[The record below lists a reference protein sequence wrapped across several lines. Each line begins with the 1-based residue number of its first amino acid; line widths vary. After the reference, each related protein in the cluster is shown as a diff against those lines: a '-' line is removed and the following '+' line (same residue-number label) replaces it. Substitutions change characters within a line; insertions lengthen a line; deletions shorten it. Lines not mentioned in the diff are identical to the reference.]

1 MSNETR
7 QKRFRVALSHDVRHK
22 GNAVFDLSSLT
33 ADPGIEIGFVEPDN
47 GILSAAALADYDAL
61 ILLFPRF
68 ARESI
73 PANHRLGLIAK
84 VGVGYDNVD
93 VPACTEAGIALVTAP
108 DGVRRPVA
116 VATMTLLLALSG
128 RLFVKDRLAR
138 LGQPGFDQR
147 LDNNGVGLV
156 GRVLGSVGIGNI
168 GAEIFRLARPFEMS
182 FIAHDPYVDPAL
194 ASELGIRLVDLD
206 SVFREA
212 DFVTLN
218 CPLTAQTRHLVDARR
233 LALMKST
240 AFLINCAR
248 GPVVDQRALTRVLQE
263 RRIAGA
269 GLDVFDPEPPHPDD
283 PLLKLDNVIV
293 TPHALCWTD
302 QMFEG
307 IGATDVKAALDLS
320 RGRVPAGIV
329 NAAVL
334 ENPIWQRRLAR
345 YGAS

>member
-1 MSNETR
+1 MS
-7 QKRFRVALSHDVRHK
+7 RFRVALSPDVQHK
-22 GNAVFDLSSLT
+22 GRAVFDLSPLT
-33 ADPGIEIGFVEPDN
+33 ANPEIEIGFVEPKN
-47 GILSAAALADYDAL
+47 GIMPASALADYDAL

-116 VATMTLLLALSG
+116 VATMTFILALSG
-128 RLFVKDRLAR
+128 RLFIKDKLTRQ
-138 LGQPGFDQR
+138 GPKGFDQR
-147 LDNNGVGLV
+147 LDHNGIGLV
-156 GRVLGSVGIGNI
+156 GRVLGSVGVGNI
-168 GAEIFRLARPFEMS
+168 GAEIFRLAKPFDMG
-182 FIAHDPYVDPAL
+182 FIAHDPYINPAL
-194 ASELGIRLVDLD
+194 AAELEIRLVDLD
-206 SVFREA
+206 TIFSES

-218 CPLTAQTRHLVDARR
+218 CPLTQDTRHLVDARR
-233 LALMKST
+233 LALMKPT
-240 AFLINCAR
+240 AFLINFSR
-248 GPVVDQRALTRVLQE
+248 GPVVDQHALTKALQE

-283 PLLKLDNVIV
+283 PILKLDNVIV

-307 IGATDVKAALDLS
+307 IGATDVQAALDLS
-320 RGRVPAGIV
+320 RGSAPGGIV
-329 NAAVL
+329 NRAVL
-334 ENPIWQRRLAR
+334 DNQIWKDRLAR
-345 YGAS
+345 HVASRHAES

>member
-1 MSNETR
+1 MTR
-7 QKRFRVALSHDVRHK
+7 A
-22 GNAVFDLSSLT
+22 DL
-33 ADPGIEIGFVEPDN
+33 A
-47 GILSAAALADYDAL
+47 
-61 ILLFPRF
+61 FPRF
-68 ARESI
+68 SRASI
-73 PANHRLGLIAK
+73 PADHRLALIAK

-116 VATMTLLLALSG
+116 VATITFLLALSG
-128 RLFVKDRLAR
+128 RLFVKDKLAR
-138 LGQPGFDQR
+138 QGPKGFDQR
-147 LDNNGVGLV
+147 LDHNGIGLV

-168 GAEIFRLARPFEMS
+168 GAEVFRLAKPFDMH

-194 ASELGIRLVDLD
+194 AAELGIRLVDLD
-206 SVFREA
+206 TVFRES

-218 CPLTAQTRHLVDARR
+218 CPLTQETRHLVDARR
-233 LALMKST
+233 LALMKPA

-248 GPVVDQRALTRVLQE
+248 GPVIDQRALTKVLQE

-283 PLLKLDNVIV
+283 PVLKLDNVIV

-302 QMFEG
+302 QMFER
-307 IGATDVKAALDLS
+307 IGATDMQAVLDLS

-329 NAAVL
+329 NRAVL
-334 ENPIWQRRLAR
+334 DNPIWQRRLAR
-345 YGAS
+345 YAVS

>member
-1 MSNETR
+1 MR
-7 QKRFRVALSHDVRHK
+7 RFRVALSLDVQHK
-22 GNAVFDLSSLT
+22 GKPVFDLSPLT
-33 ADPGIEIGFVEPDN
+33 ANPDIDIHFVEAKD
-47 GILSAAALADYDAL
+47 GILPASALADRDAL

-73 PANHRLGLIAK
+73 PADHRLGLIAK

-93 VPACTEAGIALVTAP
+93 VLACTEAGIALVTAP

-116 VATMTLLLALSG
+116 VATMTFILALSG

-138 LGQPGFDQR
+138 QGANGFDQR

-168 GAEIFRLARPFEMS
+168 GAEVFRLARPFDMR
-182 FIAHDPYVDPAL
+182 FVAHDPYADPAL
-194 ASELGIRLVDLD
+194 ARELGITLVDLD
-206 SVFREA
+206 DVFRES

-218 CPLTAQTRHLVDARR
+218 CPLTSETRHLVDARR
-233 LALMKST
+233 LSLMKPTS
-240 AFLINCAR
+240 FLINCSR
-248 GPVVDQRALTRVLQE
+248 GPVVDQRALTKVLQE

-269 GLDVFDPEPPHPDD
+269 ALDVFDPEPPPPDD
-283 PLLKLDNVIV
+283 PLLTLDNVIV

-307 IGATDVKAALDLS
+307 IGASDVKAVLDLS
-320 RGRVPAGIV
+320 RGRMPAGIV
-329 NAAVL
+329 NRAVL
-334 ENPIWQRRLAR
+334 DNPIWQQRLAR
-345 YGAS
+345 YAAR

>member
-1 MSNETR
+1 M
-7 QKRFRVALSHDVRHK
+7 
-22 GNAVFDLSSLT
+22 FDLSALT
-33 ADPGIEIGFVEPDN
+33 VDPDIEIGFVEPEN
-47 GILSAAALADYDAL
+47 GVLPASVLAAHDAL

-116 VATMTLLLALSG
+116 VAIITFILALSG
-128 RLFVKDRLAR
+128 RLFVKDKLAR
-138 LGQPGFDQR
+138 LGSKGFDQR
-147 LDNNGVGLV
+147 LDHNGIGLI

-168 GAEIFRLARPFEMS
+168 GAEMFRLAKPFDMH
-182 FIAHDPYVDPAL
+182 FIAHDPYVNPAL
-194 ASELGIRLVDLD
+194 ARELEITLVDLD
-206 SVFREA
+206 TVFRES

-218 CPLTAQTRHLVDARR
+218 CPLTSETRHLVNARR
-233 LALMKST
+233 LALMKRT
-240 AFLINCAR
+240 AFLINFAR
-248 GPVVDQRALTRVLQE
+248 GPVVDQQALTKILQE

-283 PLLKLDNVIV
+283 PILKLDNIIV

-302 QMFEG
+302 QMFER
-307 IGATDVKAALDLS
+307 IGATDVKAVLDLR

-329 NAAVL
+329 NGAVL
-334 ENPIWQRRLAR
+334 DNPIWQKRLAR
-345 YGAS
+345 YAAS

>member
-22 GNAVFDLSSLT
+22 RNAVFDLSSLT

-93 VPACTEAGIALVTAP
+93 VPACTEAGIALVTAQ

-138 LGQPGFDQR
+138 LGQRGFDQR

-218 CPLTAQTRHLVDARR
+218 CPLTAQTRHLADARR

-248 GPVVDQRALTRVLQE
+248 GPVVDQRALTKVLQE

>member
-1 MSNETR
+1 M
-7 QKRFRVALSHDVRHK
+7 
-22 GNAVFDLSSLT
+22 FDLSALT
-33 ADPGIEIGFVEPDN
+33 ADADIEIDFVEPEN
-47 GILSAAALADYDAL
+47 GVLPASALAAHDAL
-61 ILLFPRF
+61 ILLFPRL

-116 VATMTLLLALSG
+116 VAIITFILALSG
-128 RLFVKDRLAR
+128 RLFVKDKLAR
-138 LGQPGFDQR
+138 LGSKGFDQR
-147 LDNNGVGLV
+147 LDHNGIGLI

-168 GAEIFRLARPFEMS
+168 GAEMFRLAKPFDMH
-182 FIAHDPYVDPAL
+182 FIAHDPYVNPAL
-194 ASELGIRLVDLD
+194 ARELGITLVDLD
-206 SVFREA
+206 TVFRES

-218 CPLTAQTRHLVDARR
+218 CPLTSETRHLVNARR
-233 LALMKST
+233 LALMKRT
-240 AFLINCAR
+240 AFLINFAR
-248 GPVVDQRALTRVLQE
+248 GPVVDQQALTKILQE

-283 PLLKLDNVIV
+283 PILKLDNIIV

-302 QMFEG
+302 QMFER
-307 IGATDVKAALDLS
+307 IGATDVKAVLDLR

-329 NAAVL
+329 NGAVL
-334 ENPIWQRRLAR
+334 DNPIWQKRLAR
-345 YGAS
+345 YAAS

>member
-1 MSNETR
+1 MR
-7 QKRFRVALSHDVRHK
+7 RFRVALSLDVQHK
-22 GNAVFDLSSLT
+22 GKPVFDLSPLT
-33 ADPGIEIGFVEPDN
+33 ANPDIDVHFVEAKD
-47 GILSAAALADYDAL
+47 GILPASALADRDAL

-73 PANHRLGLIAK
+73 PADHRLGLIAK

-116 VATMTLLLALSG
+116 VATMTFILALSG

-138 LGQPGFDQR
+138 QGANGFDQR

-168 GAEIFRLARPFEMS
+168 GAEVFRLARPFDMR
-182 FIAHDPYVDPAL
+182 FVAHDPYADPAL
-194 ASELGIRLVDLD
+194 ARELGITLVDLD
-206 SVFREA
+206 DVFRES

-218 CPLTAQTRHLVDARR
+218 CPLTSETRHLVDARR
-233 LALMKST
+233 LSLMKPIS
-240 AFLINCAR
+240 FLINCSR
-248 GPVVDQRALTRVLQE
+248 GPVVDQRALTKVLQE

-269 GLDVFDPEPPHPDD
+269 ALDVFDPEPPHPDD
-283 PLLKLDNVIV
+283 PLLTLDNVIV

-307 IGATDVKAALDLS
+307 IGASDVKAVLDLS
-320 RGRVPAGIV
+320 RGRMPAGIV
-329 NAAVL
+329 NRAVL
-334 ENPIWQRRLAR
+334 DNPIWQQRLAR
-345 YGAS
+345 YAAR

>member
-1 MSNETR
+1 MR
-7 QKRFRVALSHDVRHK
+7 RFRVALSLDVQHK
-22 GNAVFDLSSLT
+22 GKPVFDLSPLT
-33 ADPGIEIGFVEPDN
+33 ANPDIDIHFVEAKD
-47 GILSAAALADYDAL
+47 GILPASALADRDAL

-73 PANHRLGLIAK
+73 PADHRLGLIAK

-116 VATMTLLLALSG
+116 VATMTFILALSG

-138 LGQPGFDQR
+138 QGANGFDQR

-168 GAEIFRLARPFEMS
+168 GAEVFRLARPFDMR
-182 FIAHDPYVDPAL
+182 FVAHDPYADPAL
-194 ASELGIRLVDLD
+194 ASELGITLVDLD
-206 SVFREA
+206 DVFRES

-218 CPLTAQTRHLVDARR
+218 CPLTSETRHLVDARR
-233 LALMKST
+233 LSLMKPIS
-240 AFLINCAR
+240 FLINCSR
-248 GPVVDQRALTRVLQE
+248 GAVVDQRALTKVLQE

-269 GLDVFDPEPPHPDD
+269 ALDVFDPEPPRPDD
-283 PLLKLDNVIV
+283 PLLTLDNVIV

-302 QMFEG
+302 QMFAG
-307 IGATDVKAALDLS
+307 IGASDVKAVLDLS
-320 RGRVPAGIV
+320 RGRMPAGIV
-329 NAAVL
+329 NRAVL
-334 ENPIWQRRLAR
+334 DNPIWQQRLAR
-345 YGAS
+345 FAAR

>member
-1 MSNETR
+1 M
-7 QKRFRVALSHDVRHK
+7 
-22 GNAVFDLSSLT
+22 FDLSALT
-33 ADPGIEIGFVEPDN
+33 ADADIEIDFVEPEN
-47 GILSAAALADYDAL
+47 GVLPASALAAHDAL
-61 ILLFPRF
+61 ILLFPRL

-116 VATMTLLLALSG
+116 VAIITFILALSG
-128 RLFVKDRLAR
+128 RLFVKDKLAR
-138 LGQPGFDQR
+138 LGSKGFDQR
-147 LDNNGVGLV
+147 LDHNGIGLI

-168 GAEIFRLARPFEMS
+168 GAEMFRLAKPFDMH
-182 FIAHDPYVDPAL
+182 FIAHDRYVNPAL
-194 ASELGIRLVDLD
+194 ARELGITLVDLD
-206 SVFREA
+206 TVFRES

-218 CPLTAQTRHLVDARR
+218 CPLTSETRHLVNARR
-233 LALMKST
+233 LALMKRT
-240 AFLINCAR
+240 AFLINFAR
-248 GPVVDQRALTRVLQE
+248 GPVVDQQALTKILQE

-283 PLLKLDNVIV
+283 PILKLDNIIV

-302 QMFEG
+302 QMFER
-307 IGATDVKAALDLS
+307 IGATDVKAVLDLR

-329 NAAVL
+329 NGAVL
-334 ENPIWQRRLAR
+334 DNPIWQKRLAR
-345 YGAS
+345 YAAS

>member
-1 MSNETR
+1 MSNEAR

-33 ADPGIEIGFVEPDN
+33 ENPGIEVGFVEPDK
-47 GILSAAALADYDAL
+47 GILPATALADYDAL

-93 VPACTEAGIALVTAP
+93 VPACTEAGIALVTTP

-116 VATMTLLLALSG
+116 VATITLLLALSG
-128 RLFVKDRLAR
+128 RLFVKDKLAR
-138 LGQPGFDQR
+138 LGQRGFDQR

-168 GAEIFRLARPFEMS
+168 GAEIFRLARPFDMR
-182 FIAHDPYVDPAL
+182 FIANDPYVDPAL
-194 ASELGIRLVDLD
+194 ASELGVTLVDLD
-206 SVFREA
+206 TIFREP

-248 GPVVDQRALTRVLQE
+248 GPVVDQRALTKVLQE

-329 NAAVL
+329 NGAVL
-334 ENPIWQRRLAR
+334 DNPIWQRRLAR
-345 YGAS
+345 YTAS

>member
-1 MSNETR
+1 M
-7 QKRFRVALSHDVRHK
+7 AC
-22 GNAVFDLSSLT
+22 
-33 ADPGIEIGFVEPDN
+33 
-47 GILSAAALADYDAL
+47 
-61 ILLFPRF
+61 
-68 ARESI
+68 
-73 PANHRLGLIAK
+73 
-84 VGVGYDNVD
+84 GVQSQ
-93 VPACTEAGIALVTAP
+93 L
-108 DGVRRPVA
+108 RP
-116 VATMTLLLALSG
+116 LLLALSG
-128 RLFVKDRLAR
+128 RLFVKDKLAR
-138 LGQPGFDQR
+138 LGQRGFDQR

-168 GAEIFRLARPFEMS
+168 GAEIFRLARPFDMR
-182 FIAHDPYVDPAL
+182 FIANDPYVDPAL
-194 ASELGIRLVDLD
+194 ASELGVTLVDLD
-206 SVFREA
+206 TIFREP

-248 GPVVDQRALTRVLQE
+248 GPVVDQRALTKVLQE

-329 NAAVL
+329 NGAVL
-334 ENPIWQRRLAR
+334 DNPIWQRRLAR
-345 YGAS
+345 YTAS

>member
-1 MSNETR
+1 MSIETR

-138 LGQPGFDQR
+138 LGQRGFDQR

-218 CPLTAQTRHLVDARR
+218 CPLTAQTRHLADARR

-248 GPVVDQRALTRVLQE
+248 GPVVDQRALTKVLQE

>member
-1 MSNETR
+1 MR
-7 QKRFRVALSHDVRHK
+7 RFRVALSLDVQHK
-22 GNAVFDLSSLT
+22 GKPVFDLSPLT
-33 ADPGIEIGFVEPDN
+33 ANPDIDIHFVEAKD
-47 GILSAAALADYDAL
+47 GILPASALADRDAL

-73 PANHRLGLIAK
+73 PADHRLGLIAK

-116 VATMTLLLALSG
+116 VATMTFILALSG

-138 LGQPGFDQR
+138 QGANGFDQR

-168 GAEIFRLARPFEMS
+168 GAEVFRLARPFDMR
-182 FIAHDPYVDPAL
+182 FVAHDPYADPAL
-194 ASELGIRLVDLD
+194 ARELGITLVDLD
-206 SVFREA
+206 DVFRES

-218 CPLTAQTRHLVDARR
+218 CPLTSETRHLVDARR
-233 LALMKST
+233 LSLMKPIS
-240 AFLINCAR
+240 FLINCSR
-248 GPVVDQRALTRVLQE
+248 GPVVDQRALTKVLQE

-269 GLDVFDPEPPHPDD
+269 ALDVFDPEPPHPDD
-283 PLLKLDNVIV
+283 PLLTLDNVIV

-307 IGATDVKAALDLS
+307 IGASDVKAVLDLS
-320 RGRVPAGIV
+320 RGRMPAGIV
-329 NAAVL
+329 NRAVL
-334 ENPIWQRRLAR
+334 DNPIWQQRLAR
-345 YGAS
+345 YAAR

>member
-1 MSNETR
+1 MSIETR

-138 LGQPGFDQR
+138 LGQRGFDQR

-194 ASELGIRLVDLD
+194 ASELGVRLVDLD
-206 SVFREA
+206 TIFRES

-248 GPVVDQRALTRVLQE
+248 GPVVDQRALTKVLQE

-307 IGATDVKAALDLS
+307 IGATDVKAAFDLS

-329 NAAVL
+329 NGAVL
-334 ENPIWQRRLAR
+334 DNPIWQRRLAR
-345 YGAS
+345 YTAS